1 MLSPETTLYVYEI
14 RGDSFDDFKA
24 PPASFIGIWNEDDF
38 FYVFFTHPEDDY
50 VQDILKFDTSRISSL
65 HEVQYSDWQTG
76 LPENG
81 ITIENLQFMPDDHP
95 APPLGSILLDPSVV
109 FGDGS
114 HPTTIRCLTF
124 LVEILGKYSATSLL
138 DLGTGTGILALAG
151 ARLGLKEILAI
162 AKNRLAAS
170 VAKNNVQTN
179 NYDKI
184 VTVREGEARLFI
196 DRKYDIVTAN
206 LPFEVLR
213 DILVLKGASLHRF
226 WIISGISEYQG
237 NTLKQLMLEQGYEIS
252 SEHLDHPWTTFLAMH
267 HINS

>member
-1 MLSPETTLYVYEI
+1 VISPETTLYVYEI
-14 RGDSFDDFKA
+14 RGDSFDDFRA

-50 VQDILKFDTSRISSL
+50 VQGILNYDTSRISSR

-76 LPENG
+76 LPAG
-81 ITIENLQFMPDDHP
+81 GLRIDNLQFVPDDHP

-114 HPTTIRCLTF
+114 HPTTIRCLSF
-124 LVEILGKYSATSLL
+124 LIETLDKYSATSLL

-151 ARLGLKEILAI
+151 ARLGLTKILAI
-162 AKNRLAAS
+162 DKNLLAAS
-170 VAKNNVQTN
+170 VAKHNVQRN
-179 NYDKI
+179 NLDTI
-184 VTVREGEARLFI
+184 VKVREGEARLFI
-196 DRKYDIVTAN
+196 DRKYDIVIAN

-213 DILVLKGASLHRF
+213 EILVLKGASLHRF
-226 WIISGISEYQG
+226 WIVSGISKDQG
-237 NTLKQLMLEQGYEIS
+237 NTLKQLLQEQGYKIG

-267 HINS
+267 QINS

>member
-24 PPASFIGIWNEDDF
+24 PPHSFIGIWNEDDF

-50 VQDILKFDTSRISSL
+50 VQRILNFDSSRISSR

-76 LPENG
+76 LPANG
-81 ITIENLQFMPDDHP
+81 IEIDNLQFMPDDHP

-114 HPTTIRCLTF
+114 HPTTIRCVNF
-124 LVEILGKYSATSLL
+124 LVETLAQYSATSLL

-151 ARLGLKEILAI
+151 ARLGLKEILAVD
-162 AKNRLAAS
+162 KNRLAAS
-170 VAKNNVQTN
+170 VAKRNVQTN
-179 NYDKI
+179 NYDEI
-184 VTVREGEARLFI
+184 VTVREGEARIFI

-213 DILVLKGASLHRF
+213 DLLTLKGASLHCF

-237 NTLKQLMLEQGYEIS
+237 NTLKELMQEQGYEIS
-252 SEHLDHPWTTFLAMH
+252 SEQLDHPWTTFLAMH
-267 HINS
+267 QINS